1 MERVFPRTNKYQ
13 NFHLPGFTNGGLK
26 FGISEGT
33 FKKVSELGLTFTPPH
48 FRISEGSILNSFQKE
63 VYMAHYTSLDQLP
76 LALSADDV
84 AEVLGISRANAYN
97 LMRSKSFPTLKIGKR
112 MTVPKDKLIEWIE
125 QQINRS

>member
-1 MERVFPRTNKYQ
+1 
-13 NFHLPGFTNGGLK
+13 
-26 FGISEGT
+26 
-33 FKKVSELGLTFTPPH
+33 
-48 FRISEGSILNSFQKE
+48 
-63 VYMAHYTSLDQLP
+63 MAHYTSLDQLP

-84 AEVLGISRANAYN
+84 AEVLGISRANAYT